1 MNTQNQSNNITITN
15 PQNQTGS
22 IEPSS
27 LDKILGN
34 HTNSVIVALL
44 FILTLTGLL
53 IYLGMFKDKLSDS
66 ITTGFISL
74 LSALAGY
81 FVASLKNK
89 E

>member
-1 MNTQNQSNNITITN
+1 MNTQNHPNNITITN

-22 IEPSS
+22 VEPSS
-27 LDKILGN
+27 IDKVLGN
-34 HTNSVIVALL
+34 HTNSVIVAIL
-44 FILTLTGLL
+44 FSLTLVGLL
-53 IYLGMFKDKLSDS
+53 IYLWMFKNKLSDS
-66 ITTGFISL
+66 ITTGFTSL